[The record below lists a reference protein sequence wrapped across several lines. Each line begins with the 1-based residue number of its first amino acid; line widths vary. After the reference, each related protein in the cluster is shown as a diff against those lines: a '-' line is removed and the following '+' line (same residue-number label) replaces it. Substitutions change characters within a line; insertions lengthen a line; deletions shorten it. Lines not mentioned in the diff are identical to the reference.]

1 MAEAT
6 KTQAQQLAA
15 RFESFNQQLLTFV
28 QACDSDDWK
37 KITPAE
43 QWPVG
48 VTARHIG
55 VGHYPLV
62 GWVEM
67 IVEGQPL
74 PDIIMEEVN
83 QMNDQHA
90 IDHADCSSAEV
101 IEILENNSTMALEYL
116 ATLSDADLEREGYLG
131 LFDESMSAGKL
142 FTVLLI
148 DIADAHFQSMKAAL
162 DT

>member
-6 KTQAQQLAA
+6 ITPTEQLAT
-15 RFESFNQQLLTFV
+15 RFENFNQQLLAFV
-28 QACDSDDWK
+28 QGCSDEDWQ

-67 IVEGQPL
+67 VVEGQPL
-74 PDIIMEEVN
+74 PDITMDEVN
-83 QMNDQHA
+83 QINDQHA
-90 IDHADCSSAEV
+90 IDHTDCSKEEV
-101 IEILENNSTMALEYL
+101 VEILENNSTMALEYL
-116 ATLSDADLEREGYLG
+116 DTLSDADLEREGYLG
-131 LFDESMSAGKL
+131 LFDETLSAGKL

-162 DT
+162 ET